1 MNRRLRTVEIDRI
14 ILDGLDVTPDRAER
28 IRLLVAAKLSSALAE
43 AEIRDTL
50 AGGSIPHVAA
60 PPLEQGAAHDD
71 GRLAGN
77 LAQSIHRA
85 IAGPKEG

>member
-1 MNRRLRTVEIDRI
+1 MSRLRSVEIDRI

-28 IRLLVAAKLSSALAE
+28 IRRLVAVRLGAALAE
-43 AEIRDTL
+43 SDLDYLSIN
-50 AGGSIPHVAA
+50 GIPHLAA

-77 LAQSIHRA
+77 LAQSIRRA
-85 IAGPKEG
+85 IAGPKER